1 MLQGKINRGRHT
13 VWLGATPS
21 RLISAHLNQTPTF
34 TDRRPFLP
42 PNQQCQSTIVGDER
56 CSPAGILFVAVRAN
70 HPAAS
75 PIALA
80 ESSGAHRL
88 QARSPCVQ
96 VPSRS
101 STAVP
106 RRRTQPASQSE
117 PPFHHVVIAVCSA
130 YAAVNYRRPGLSS
143 RRSPCLELS
152 AAARHVCTVSFHLPK
167 PSEGS
172 PLQPLLSSCQA
183 QEVIPSLRP
192 FLLLLLKATS
202 TFRLGE
208 DARVL
213 LNGVICIVS
222 VPCQSTE
229 GKCLQCFE

>member
-56 CSPAGILFVAVRAN
+56 CSPAGILFVMVRAN

-106 RRRTQPASQSE
+106 RRRTQPASQPERASV
-117 PPFHHVVIAVCSA
+117 PP
-130 YAAVNYRRPGLSS
+130 RRH
-143 RRSPCLELS
+143 RCLFGVRGCQLS
-152 AAARHVCTVSFHLPK
+152 ATGPFQSPQPVFGTVCRSTSRLHRFFP
-167 PSEGS
+167 PSEAG
-172 PLQPLLSSCQA
+172 
-183 QEVIPSLRP
+183 
-192 FLLLLLKATS
+192 
-202 TFRLGE
+202 
-208 DARVL
+208 
-213 LNGVICIVS
+213 
-222 VPCQSTE
+222 
-229 GKCLQCFE
+229 